1 MMLFLLT
8 IGVTAAFFLFL
19 MGVSLYWKNYAA
31 VIVNFFGLLLIFA
44 SGYLEIEGIQTR
56 VTLLAV
62 MTSIG
67 MILIANIILAMIM
80 IRRSNKADWV
90 WQRNWREVSNKIDY
104 KMIFQEKVFKEEL
117 DLNANEGMTEK
128 LQALQMWKLG
138 NDAYWANAFDDA
150 LEKYDFSLK
159 WEPTSIAWINKSG
172 ILIET
177 GHYQP
182 AIDACDEAI
191 KQNQE
196 RIEPWI
202 NRGIAYDRLRQSEKA
217 IKSFDEALLID
228 QRNVEAWTHRGN
240 SYRKLGKF
248 EEAMESYDK
257 ALAISDDFLPA
268 WYHKGV
274 TLSKMNRIEEALVCF
289 SQAAKIDNSYFMA
302 FYNLGNSYNKL
313 DRNEEAVAAYTKT
326 LKLAPDFNESW
337 NNLGIALSKLGKLK
351 EAIRSYQK
359 AIEIRPDYYEAW
371 INQALAYES
380 IKNYSRAL
388 ESYEKFLELAPE
400 DFEKHVAIAER
411 RAEEL
416 RKKYNLGK
424 SSGFRLGFPFSH
436 KKKGEVKTE
445 KEEQAVLEKDDPEAV
460 LPQS

>member
-1 MMLFLLT
+1 MILFLLT
-8 IGVTAAFFLFL
+8 IGLTAVFFLL
-19 MGVSLYWKNYAA
+19 LIAVSLYWKNRAA
-31 VIVNFFGLLLIFA
+31 AIVNFFGLLLIFA
-44 SGYLEIEGIQTR
+44 SAYLEINGLQTP
-56 VTLLAV
+56 VTLLAG

-67 MILIANIILAMIM
+67 MILIANIILAIVL
-80 IRRSNKADWV
+80 IRRNSKADWV
-90 WQRNWREVSNKIDY
+90 WQQNWRNVSKKVDY
-104 KMIFQEKVFKEEL
+104 KMIFSEKIFKEEL
-117 DLNANEGMTEK
+117 DLNENEGMTEK

-138 NDAYWANAFDDA
+138 NDAYWSQAFNEA

-159 WEPTSIAWINKSG
+159 WEPTSVAWINKSG

-177 GHYQP
+177 EQFEK
-182 AIDACDEAI
+182 AIEACDEGI
-191 KQNQE
+191 RLNQE
-196 RIEPWI
+196 GIEAWL

-228 QRNVEAWTHRGN
+228 QRNVEAWTNRGN
-240 SYRKLGKF
+240 SYRKLGKY

-257 ALAISDDFLPA
+257 ALAVSDDFLPA
-268 WYHKGV
+268 WYNKGV

-313 DRNEEAVAAYTKT
+313 DRNEEAIAAYTKA

-337 NNLGIALSKLGKLK
+337 NNLGIALSKLGNLK
-351 EAIRSYQK
+351 EAIRSYRK
-359 AIEIRPDYYEAW
+359 AIEIKPDYYEAW

-380 IKNYSRAL
+380 IKDFPQAL
-388 ESYEKFLELAPE
+388 DSYEKFLELAPE
-400 DFEKHVAIAER
+400 DFKKHIAIAER

-424 SSGFRLGFPFSH
+424 SSKFHFGFSFSR
-436 KKKGEVKTE
+436 KKKKANDNLQ
-445 KEEQAVLEKDDPEAV
+445 KEDVILEKDNHEAV

>member
-1 MMLFLLT
+1 MILFLVTITLT
-8 IGVTAAFFLFL
+8 ALFFLILIGVS
-19 MGVSLYWKNYAA
+19 VYWKNPAAA
-31 VIVNFFGLLLIFA
+31 VVNFFGLLLIMA
-44 SGYLEIEGIQTR
+44 SAYLEIRGIQTR
-56 VTLLAV
+56 VTLLAA

-67 MILIANIILAMIM
+67 MILLANFILAVIM
-80 IRRSNKADWV
+80 IRRSGKTDWT
-90 WQRNWREVSNKIDY
+90 WQKNWNEISNKVDY
-104 KMIFQEKVFKEEL
+104 KMIFEEKVFKDEL
-117 DLNANEGMTEK
+117 DLNENEGMTEK

-138 NDAYWANAFDDA
+138 NDAYWARTFDDA

-177 GHYQP
+177 ERYQE

-191 KQNQE
+191 KKNQE
-196 RIEPWI
+196 RIEAWI
-202 NRGIAYDRLRQSEKA
+202 NRGIAYDRLRQSDKA

-257 ALAISDDFLPA
+257 ALAVSDDFLQA
-268 WYHKGV
+268 WYQKGV

-289 SQAAKIDNSYFMA
+289 SQAAKIDRSYFMA

-313 DRNEEAVAAYTKT
+313 DRNEEAVAAYMKA

-337 NNLGIALSKLGKLK
+337 NNLGIALSKLGQLK

-400 DFEKHVAIAER
+400 DFQKHIAIAER

-424 SSGFRLGFPFSH
+424 PSGFRFGFSFSR
-436 KKKGEVKTE
+436 KKKKAAEIP
-445 KEEQAVLEKDDPEAV
+445 KEEVVLEDDNSEAV
-460 LPQS
+460 LP

>member
-1 MMLFLLT
+1 MILFLLT
-8 IGVTAAFFLFL
+8 IGLTALFFLL
-19 MGVSLYWKNYAA
+19 LIGMSLYWKNHAA
-31 VIVNFFGLLLIFA
+31 VIVNFFGLLLVFVSA
-44 SGYLEIEGIQTR
+44 YLEIGGGQTR
-56 VTLLAV
+56 VTLLAA
-62 MTSIG
+62 MTSVG
-67 MILIANIILAMIM
+67 MILIANIILAVIM
-80 IRRSNKADWV
+80 IHRSNKADWV
-90 WQRNWREVSNKIDY
+90 WQRNWREVSNKVDY
-104 KMIFQEKVFKEEL
+104 KMIFEEKIFKDEL
-117 DLNANEGMTEK
+117 DLNENEGMTEK

-177 GHYQP
+177 DHYQA

-196 RIEPWI
+196 RIEAWI
-202 NRGIAYDRLRQSEKA
+202 NRGIAYDRLRQSDKA

-240 SYRKLGKF
+240 SYRRLGKY
-248 EEAMESYDK
+248 EDALESYDK
-257 ALAISDDFLPA
+257 ALAVSDDFLQA
-268 WYHKGV
+268 WYQKGV
-274 TLSKMNRIEEALVCF
+274 ALSKMNRIEEALVCF
-289 SQAAKIDNSYFMA
+289 SQAAKINRSYFMA

-313 DRNEEAVAAYTKT
+313 DRNEEAVAAYTKA
-326 LKLAPDFNESW
+326 LKLAPDFNETW
-337 NNLGIALSKLGKLK
+337 NNLGIALSKLGQLK

-388 ESYEKFLELAPE
+388 ESYEKFMELAPE
-400 DFEKHVAIAER
+400 DFKKHIAIAER

-424 SSGFRLGFPFSH
+424 SSRFRFGFSFSR
-436 KKKGEVKTE
+436 KKKKTADVK
-445 KEEQAVLEKDDPEAV
+445 KEEQIILEEKDPEAV

>member
-1 MMLFLLT
+1 MILFLLT
-8 IGVTAAFFLFL
+8 IGMTAVFFLFL
-19 MGVSLYWKNYAA
+19 VGVNLYWKNYAA
-31 VIVNFFGLLLIFA
+31 VIVNFIGLLLIFVSA
-44 SGYLEIEGIQTR
+44 YLEIQGIQTR
-56 VTLLAV
+56 VTLLTA

-80 IRRSNKADWV
+80 FRRSNKADRV
-90 WQRNWREVSNKIDY
+90 WQRNWQEVSNKVDY
-104 KMIFQEKVFKEEL
+104 KMLFQEKIFKDEL
-117 DLNANEGMTEK
+117 DLNEDAGMTEK

-138 NDAYWANAFDDA
+138 NDAYWSQAFDDA

-172 ILIET
+172 ILIEIE
-177 GHYQP
+177 HYQ
-182 AIDACDEAI
+182 ASIEACDEAI

-196 RIEPWI
+196 RIEAWI

-228 QRNVEAWTHRGN
+228 QRNVEAWTDRGN

-248 EEAMESYDK
+248 EDAMESYDK
-257 ALAISDDFLPA
+257 ALAVSDDFLPA
-268 WYHKGV
+268 WYNKGV

-326 LKLAPDFNESW
+326 LNLAPDFNESW
-337 NNLGIALSKLGKLK
+337 NNLGIALSKLGQLK
-351 EAIRSYQK
+351 EAIRSYRK
-359 AIEIRPDYYEAW
+359 AIEIKPDYYEAW

-380 IKNYSRAL
+380 VKDYARAVA
-388 ESYEKFLELAPE
+388 SYEKFLELAPE
-400 DFEKHVAIAER
+400 DFKKHIAIAER

-416 RKKYNLGK
+416 RRKYNLGK
-424 SSGFRLGFPFSH
+424 SSGFRFGFSFSH
-436 KKKGEVKTE
+436 KKKGKVKTE
-445 KEEQAVLEKDDPEAV
+445 KGEQIVLEEDNPEAV